1 MENNLK
7 SSFQI
12 GKLLFFTSLF
22 LLPSAL
28 SAAAFLLIISIFI
41 SFSSNYLEE
50 RDDKI
55 NLILYTA
62 CIFLFVSSTINFF
75 RIGTT
80 NNSYLTFVG
89 LLNWIPHII
98 LFVGCQKYI
107 ITSIDRKRCV
117 IALILGS
124 IPILFSCFS
133 QSFLNWH
140 GPFRTLFG
148 LIVWYQKPLDGFT
161 GITGLFSNPNYLGAW
176 LNIIWPFCIAFLF
189 FENRNIAK
197 VILKLIFCVLVSIII
212 ILTASRGAW
221 ICLVITLPLMFGFDI
236 KKRLLSFLLLLSI
249 IPLNLA
255 FPIFG
260 VGFQDFLRQII
271 PKGIWI
277 NLTSS
282 GYESL
287 DISRTGIWQYALR
300 FIADKPILGHGS
312 NAFPTLFENATNL
325 WKGHTHSLPLEL
337 MVNYGVPTALLLL
350 IPVTYLIYKSYLKVF
365 LKESKI
371 NSENIIDRA
380 WVVALSIQVLTH
392 LVDIQY
398 FDGRISIIGWVL
410 LAGSRNIILNSSENN
425 KRIKIFKN

>member
-1 MENNLK
+1 M
-7 SSFQI
+7 
-12 GKLLFFTSLF
+12 
-22 LLPSAL
+22 
-28 SAAAFLLIISIFI
+28 
-41 SFSSNYLEE
+41 
-50 RDDKI
+50 
-55 NLILYTA
+55 
-62 CIFLFVSSTINFF
+62 
-75 RIGTT
+75 
-80 NNSYLTFVG
+80 TFVG

-117 IALILGS
+117 IALILGY
-124 IPILFSCFS
+124 IPIIFSCFS

-189 FENRNIAK
+189 FENRNILK
-197 VILKLIFCVLVSIII
+197 VILKLILCVLVSIII

-221 ICLVITLPLMFGFDI
+221 ICLVITLPLMFGFEI
-236 KKRLLSFLLLLSI
+236 KKRFFNFFLILSI

-287 DISRTGIWQYALR
+287 DISRIGIWQYALR
-300 FIADKPILGHGS
+300 FISDKPILGHGS
-312 NAFPTLFENATNL
+312 NSFPTLFENATNL

-337 MVNYGVPTALLLL
+337 MVNYGVPAALLLL

-365 LKESKI
+365 LKK
-371 NSENIIDRA
+371 A
-380 WVVALSIQVLTH
+380 
-392 LVDIQY
+392 
-398 FDGRISIIGWVL
+398 
-410 LAGSRNIILNSSENN
+410 N
-425 KRIKIFKN
+425 KF